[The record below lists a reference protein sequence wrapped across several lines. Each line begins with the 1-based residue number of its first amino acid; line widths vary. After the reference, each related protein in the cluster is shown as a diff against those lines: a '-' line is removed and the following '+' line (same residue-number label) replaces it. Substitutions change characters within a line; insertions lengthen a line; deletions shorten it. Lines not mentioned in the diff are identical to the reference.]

1 MSDVATTPRRRL
13 RYRVEQWLI
22 RNFVRCVFGLRYSG
36 VENLPATGGVLLA
49 ANHKSYLDPPIV
61 GAGLSRELRYF
72 AKRQLFEIPIL
83 GAIIRDSGGFPVDR
97 EAFDRRAVATAMQIV
112 RSGGA
117 LLVFPEGTRMRM
129 PGLGEPKEGI
139 ALLALESGV
148 PVVPVHVASAWEPRR
163 TLFRRIPI
171 QVRYGPPLVFESLPR
186 GSARRAQYSH
196 VSQQIFAA
204 IAALAP
210 PTPPE
215 LSD

>member
-1 MSDVATTPRRRL
+1 MSDGTPMPRRRL
-13 RYRVEQWLI
+13 RYRTEQWLI

-36 VENLPATGGVLLA
+36 AENIPPSGGVLLA
-49 ANHKSYLDPPIV
+49 ANHKSYLDPPVV

-83 GAIIRDSGGFPVDR
+83 GAIIRDCGGFPVDR
-97 EAFDRRAVATAMQIV
+97 EAFDRRAVSTALQIV

-117 LLVFPEGTRMRM
+117 LLVFPEGTRIRKR
-129 PGLGEPKEGI
+129 GLGEPREGI

-163 TLFRRIPI
+163 TLFRRIPV
-171 QVRYGPPLVFESLPR
+171 QVRYGAPLVFESLPR
-186 GSARRAQYSH
+186 GIERRTQYAQ

-210 PTPPE
+210 PE